1 MYFPSEFGVNHYVHD
16 FPHEEW
22 DAKKNHFKIAQQV
35 IPNVRVCRVFAGL
48 FLEDSIGPWF
58 GFHTSKCSYEAV
70 GSPTQRTSY
79 TSLDDVGRAVTIMA
93 SLNPSDIPDEINLS
107 GDSKSFI
114 EIARI
119 MEDAGSK
126 PITVSSIPLE
136 SYRSQVLSNPKPTP
150 ERYLRFLMG
159 EGNIDHTESGLG
171 NGNKLIESHASF
183 GKWKSMQDL
192 ARETKG
198 VPWGDLE

>member
-1 MYFPSEFGVNHYVHD
+1 
-16 FPHEEW
+16 
-22 DAKKNHFKIAQQV
+22 
-35 IPNVRVCRVFAGL
+35 
-48 FLEDSIGPWF
+48 
-58 GFHTSKCSYEAV
+58 
-70 GSPTQRTSY
+70 
-79 TSLDDVGRAVTIMA
+79 MA
-93 SLNPSDIPDEINLS
+93 SLNPSDIPEEINLS
-107 GDSKSFI
+107 GDSKSFV

-171 NGNKLIESHASF
+171 NGNKLIEGHASF